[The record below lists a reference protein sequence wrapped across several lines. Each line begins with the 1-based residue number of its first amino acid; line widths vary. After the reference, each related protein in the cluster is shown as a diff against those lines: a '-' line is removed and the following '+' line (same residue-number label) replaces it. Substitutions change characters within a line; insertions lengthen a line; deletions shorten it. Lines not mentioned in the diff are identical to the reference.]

1 VRRMNVGG
9 HGVQG
14 GIRWKRGANQQL
26 KGHLWGEAPRE
37 KKVQG
42 NRRFRMRRLPVVL
55 SLIAL
60 PIVLVALLAQPA
72 VAASPG
78 TPMKGTWI
86 FTQEL
91 MIPEMAGILTGRESE
106 GIPFVDVAHLDD
118 NMEVRTLSGVLHENG
133 CGKVLSVNGGTAFS
147 IPFSA
152 SVGVGDW
159 SAYDDSSINLACIH
173 FLYDCSGKPIGYAW
187 VSRAGSPLFEGDL
200 LPGDPK
206 GPWVPENP
214 DAPPAEGAE
223 PNLVGWK
230 GQTTITFFSLKGEP
244 MLVPIPGNEAGVSE
258 LSGPFRATRVTGE
271 PHR

>member
-1 VRRMNVGG
+1 
-9 HGVQG
+9 
-14 GIRWKRGANQQL
+14 
-26 KGHLWGEAPRE
+26 
-37 KKVQG
+37 
-42 NRRFRMRRLPVVL
+42 MRRLPVVL

-91 MIPEMAGILTGRESE
+91 MIPEVVGLMTGRESE

-133 CGKVLSVNGGTAFS
+133 CGKVLSVNGGTAFT

-159 SAYDDSSINLACIH
+159 SVYDDSSINLAYIH

-187 VSRAGSPLFEGDL
+187 VSRAGSPLFERDL

-206 GPWVPENP
+206 GPWLP
-214 DAPPAEGAE
+214 DDPNAPPAEKVE
-223 PNLVGWK
+223 SDLMGWK
-230 GQTTITFFSLKGEP
+230 GQTTITFFEP
-244 MLVPIPGNEAGVSE
+244 EGRGDVRPDPG
-258 LSGPFRATRVTGE
+258 
-271 PHR
+271 

>member
-1 VRRMNVGG
+1 
-9 HGVQG
+9 
-14 GIRWKRGANQQL
+14 
-26 KGHLWGEAPRE
+26 
-37 KKVQG
+37 
-42 NRRFRMRRLPVVL
+42 MRRLPVVL

-60 PIVLVALLAQPA
+60 PIFLAALLAQPA
-72 VAASPG
+72 VAVTPG

-91 MIPEMAGILTGRESE
+91 VIPDVVDLMTGRESE

-133 CGKVLSVNGGTAFS
+133 CGKVLSINGGTPFD

-159 SAYDDSSINLACIH
+159 SVYKDRSINLAYIH

-187 VSRAGSPLFEGDL
+187 VSRAGSPLYESDL
-200 LPGDPK
+200 LPGEQGPRHPDTPLPEKPDGEIVGFK
-206 GPWVPENP
+206 G
-214 DAPPAEGAE
+214 
-223 PNLVGWK
+223 L
-230 GQTTITFFSLKGEP
+230 TTIAFFDLMGEP
-244 MLVPIPGNEAGVSE
+244 MFVPVPGLETGLSE
-258 LSGPFRATRVTGE
+258 LSGPFRALRVTGE